1 MACLLQAYSAD
12 PLKQM
17 FGSTEYPITGVFHSG
32 LKQRYLGIFISFP
45 LHRLPIPCHMNPI
58 LPSKILTSKTLKRQP
73 FHASFDSGIPPLH
86 PSCVPSGGIK
96 VAWDERESNNQS
108 AWEGAEWALTGSACE
123 RE

>member
-32 LKQRYLGIFISFP
+32 L
-45 LHRLPIPCHMNPI
+45 N
-58 LPSKILTSKTLKRQP
+58 
-73 FHASFDSGIPPLH
+73 
-86 PSCVPSGGIK
+86 CVPSGGIK
-96 VAWDERESNNQS
+96 LAWDERESNNQS
-108 AWEGAEWALTGSACE
+108 AWEGAEWALAGSACE